1 MPNEFPESIETEK
14 KLISAM
20 WLKNGLIIPDIAN
33 IVKAA
38 DFYRPE
44 HRVIYEATVAVYER
58 GTPPNPLLIEEELRR
73 RDKLKFIDTKYLLGL
88 VDAEYSTARATTYA
102 KTIRELSKRRQI
114 IDLNK
119 EMIACAGEECHSME
133 ELIGINEQITTVLMS
148 TANEQPWG
156 NMENLIKAGA
166 EVISARRGKQGLQG
180 ARTGLHDLDEMT
192 GGLKKSDLI
201 ILAAR
206 PSMGKTA
213 LAMNIALAAAR
224 DVPVLVFSLEMSKAQ
239 LVDRL
244 ISSVSGVNLKR
255 ILDGE
260 LSKDEMSRI
269 FDVLP
274 EMEKR
279 KLSIDDTGGL
289 RISELK
295 MRARQYKHE
304 NGLGLIVVDYL
315 QLVQSSK
322 AYIGNRVNEV
332 SEVSR
337 ELKALAKE
345 LDVPVLALSQLSR
358 NLEMRADRRPQ
369 LSDLRESGSIE
380 QDADIVMFLYRDE
393 YYNRDSEEQNI
404 AEIIIAKNRNGPI
417 GFKRFQFDKE
427 IVRFRCL
434 TRREN

>member
-20 WLKNGLIIPDIAN
+20 WLKNGLIIPDIVN
-33 IVKAA
+33 IVKAE

-114 IDLNK
+114 IDLSK
-119 EMIACAGEECHSME
+119 EMIACAGEEFHSME
-133 ELIGINEQITTVLMS
+133 ELMGKNEQITTVLMS

-166 EVISARRGKQGLQG
+166 EVISARQEAQGLQG
-180 ARTGLHDLDEMT
+180 VRTSLYDLDEMT
-192 GGLKKSDLI
+192 DGLKKSDLI

-213 LAMNIALAAAR
+213 LALNIALAAAR

-255 ILDGE
+255 ILGGG

-315 QLVQSSK
+315 QLIRGSK
-322 AYIGNRVNEV
+322 ADRVQEV

-345 LDVPVLALSQLSR
+345 LDVPVLVLSQLSR
-358 NLEMRADRRPQ
+358 NVEMRADRRPQ

-417 GFKRFQFDKE
+417 GFKRFQFEKE